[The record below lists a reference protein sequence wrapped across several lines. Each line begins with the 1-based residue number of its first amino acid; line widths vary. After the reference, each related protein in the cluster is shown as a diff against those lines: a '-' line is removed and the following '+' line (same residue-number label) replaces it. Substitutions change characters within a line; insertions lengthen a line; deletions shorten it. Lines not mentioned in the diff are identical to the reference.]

1 MNQNRD
7 RGIGAIESRQKIQKT
22 PLQLQTVNSID
33 ARCLSDCLTDW
44 VRDRHQV
51 DRWTGKCPF
60 CSGSQSKHRQDQKS
74 YSPAAVYPGHQEGYI
89 FHCCACKTSLTTYK
103 FLLAAHGK
111 DCAESYAQTRWD
123 AGQLCG
129 EGWNCPIPETVKIS
143 LENEKQT
150 RKQVYRDEY
159 ERKKR
164 ENYLRKYGPQQTSS

>member
-44 VRDRHQV
+44 VQNRHQV

-60 CSGSQSKHRQDQKS
+60 CSGSKSKHRQDQKS
-74 YSPAAVYPGHQEGYI
+74 YRPAAVYPGHQEGYV
-89 FHCCACKTSLTTYK
+89 FHCCACRTTLSTYK

-129 EGWNCPIPETVKIS
+129 EGWNCPIPETVKMD
-143 LENEKQT
+143 LEHKRQT
-150 RKQVYRDEY
+150 LKRNYREEY
-159 ERKKR
+159 ERTR
-164 ENYLRKYGPQQTSS
+164 RANYFRKYGPQQTSS